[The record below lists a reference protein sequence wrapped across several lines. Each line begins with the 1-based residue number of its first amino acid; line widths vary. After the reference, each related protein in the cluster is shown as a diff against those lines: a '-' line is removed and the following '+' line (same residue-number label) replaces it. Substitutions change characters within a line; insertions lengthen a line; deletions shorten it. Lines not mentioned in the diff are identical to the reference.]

1 MELYDGSDAD
11 APLIA
16 SVTGDI
22 TDLSTADTFTSTG
35 EPLRYRCHLGRILLK
50 TAAIS
55 LLTGRNLFVRF
66 VTDGGN
72 CERAA
77 PFAWHLAD
85 ATNDLLAQT
94 DSRARRMTLGS
105 LPSGRFL
112 MTVRRV
118 STLTWSR
125 TRPSALTTTSRCS
138 G

>member
-1 MELYDGSDAD
+1 MLPVGSGPLTTHSLLAGLPRGDAVELYDGSNAD

-35 EPLRYRCHLGRILLK
+35 APLRYRCHLGRILLK

-77 PFAWHLAD
+77 
-85 ATNDLLAQT
+85 LAQYSSPGILLT
-94 DSRARRMTLGS
+94 QQTTCLHRRTHGHDGRPWVLCRVADS
-105 LPSGRFL
+105 
-112 MTVRRV
+112 
-118 STLTWSR
+118 
-125 TRPSALTTTSRCS
+125 
-138 G
+138 